1 MTCEHDMS
9 LPTVTLSIRDVT
21 DPREFLN
28 KTTVILTFPTV
39 KTNMN
44 NMFGSLRT
52 RHKKSS
58 LSDSYFNFDDK
69 GLNLV

>member
-1 MTCEHDMS
+1 MS
-9 LPTVTLSIRDVT
+9 LPTVTLSIRDMT

-44 NMFGSLRT
+44 NT
-52 RHKKSS
+52 RHNKSS

>member
-1 MTCEHDMS
+1 MS
-9 LPTVTLSIRDVT
+9 LPTVTLSIRDMT

-28 KTTVILTFPTV
+28 KTMNKTVILTFPTV
-39 KTNMN
+39 KINMN

-52 RHKKSS
+52 RHNKSS